1 MEVSELP
8 DRIKNRYFRKVMAH
22 PEGAV
27 VHDGDCSIWRSLKVC
42 TCGLIHDLMWI
53 DFKTAEE
60 IYPKFGDERV
70 NLDAADHL
78 FQRTLPHVMQSLKEA
93 TPETAFEVTQESFRR
108 LDDMLNPKPLTE
120 EEIAKRKEEFEK
132 VWADLQK
139 RGWKEAKDDEET

>member
-93 TPETAFEVTQESFRR
+93 TPETAFEVTQESYKH
-108 LDDMLNPKPLTE
+108 LDDMLNPKPLTPEEIKKRE
-120 EEIAKRKEEFEK
+120 EEMHKWFRE
-132 VWADLQK
+132 Q
-139 RGWKEAKDDEET
+139 GWKKSKEDESPE